1 VAPAGAFFSKGTDM
15 SNTRRN
21 FLVAGGAAAAAA
33 LGWPTPAAARDLTG
47 AEQANVKVV
56 NDFSAAWATGDPVK
70 VTSFLSDD
78 CVVRFLQNQE
88 PIKGRAVVT
97 ERLKAGMQ
105 SSKIEFEV
113 HETFAI
119 GSLVANYRTD
129 YITGKDGKRNAFR
142 VGGVFYLRDGKII
155 EWIDSVVNA

>member
-1 VAPAGAFFSKGTDM
+1 M
-15 SNTRRN
+15 STTRRT
-21 FLVAGGAAAAAA
+21 FLLAGGVGAAAAV
-33 LGWPTPAAARDLTG
+33 GWATAAAARDLTPT
-47 AEQANVKVV
+47 EQTNLKVV
-56 NDFSAAWATGDPVK
+56 NDFSAAWATGDATR
-70 VTSFLSDD
+70 VTSYLADD

-88 PIKGRAVVT
+88 PVRGRATVY

-105 SSKIEFEV
+105 NSKIAFEV

-155 EWIDSVVNA
+155 EWIDSVATG

>member
-1 VAPAGAFFSKGTDM
+1 MSK
-15 SNTRRN
+15 TRRK
-21 FLVAGGAAAAAA
+21 FLAVGGVGAAAA
-33 LGWPTPAAARDLTG
+33 LGWSKPAAARDLTG

-56 NDFSAAWATGDPVK
+56 NDFSAAWATGDPTK
-70 VTSFLSDD
+70 VAAYLAED

-88 PIKGRAVVT
+88 PIKSRATVA

-105 SSKIEFEV
+105 NSKIEFEV

-142 VGGVFYLRDGKII
+142 VGGVFYVRDGKII
-155 EWIDSVVNA
+155 EWIDSVVNG

>member
-1 VAPAGAFFSKGTDM
+1 MSK
-15 SNTRRN
+15 TRRE
-21 FLVAGGAAAAAA
+21 FLVVGGVGAAAA
-33 LGWPTPAAARDLTG
+33 LGWAKPAAARDLTG
-47 AEQANVKVV
+47 AEKANVQVV
-56 NDFSAAWATGDPVK
+56 HDFAAAWATGDAIK
-70 VTSFLSDD
+70 VTSYLADD

-88 PIKGRAVVT
+88 PVKGRAAVT
-97 ERLKAGMQ
+97 EQLKAGMQ

-142 VGGVFYLRDGKII
+142 VGGVFYVRDGKII
-155 EWIDSVVNA
+155 EWIDSVVNG

>member
-1 VAPAGAFFSKGTDM
+1 MVVGGA
-15 SNTRRN
+15 
-21 FLVAGGAAAAAA
+21 GAAAALSWAK
-33 LGWPTPAAARDLTG
+33 PVAARDLTA
-47 AEQANVKVV
+47 AEQTNVKVV
-56 NDFSAAWATGDPVK
+56 NDFSAAWATGDATK
-70 VTSFLSDD
+70 VTAFLADD

-88 PIKGRAVVT
+88 PIKGRATVT

-105 SSKIEFEV
+105 NSKIEFEV

-142 VGGVFYLRDGKII
+142 VGGVFYVRDGKII
-155 EWIDSVVNA
+155 EWIDSVVNG

>member
-1 VAPAGAFFSKGTDM
+1 MSK
-15 SNTRRN
+15 TRRT
-21 FLVAGGAAAAAA
+21 FLVTGGVGAAA
-33 LGWPTPAAARDLTG
+33 LGWPTPAAARDLTA

-56 NDFSAAWATGDPVK
+56 NDFSAAWATGDPTK
-70 VTSFLSDD
+70 VTSYLSDD
-78 CVVRFLQNQE
+78 CVVRFLQNQD
-88 PIKGRAVVT
+88 PIKGRAAVT
-97 ERLKAGMQ
+97 DRLKAGMQ

-155 EWIDSVVNA
+155 EWIDSVVT

>member
-1 VAPAGAFFSKGTDM
+1 M
-15 SNTRRN
+15 STTRRK
-21 FLVAGGAAAAAA
+21 FLVTGGVGAAAF
-33 LGWPTPAAARDLTG
+33 GWAKPAAARDLTG
-47 AEQANVKVV
+47 AEKANVQVV
-56 NDFSAAWATGDPVK
+56 NDFSAAWATSDPIK
-70 VTSFLSDD
+70 VTSFLADD

-88 PIKGRAVVT
+88 PIKGRAAVT

-105 SSKIEFEV
+105 GSKIEFEV

-142 VGGVFYLRDGKII
+142 VGGVFYVRDGKII
-155 EWIDSVVNA
+155 EWIDSVVNG

>member
-1 VAPAGAFFSKGTDM
+1 MSK
-15 SNTRRN
+15 TRRT
-21 FLVAGGAAAAAA
+21 FLVAGGVGTAAA
-33 LGWPTPAAARDLTG
+33 LGWSKPAAARDLTG
-47 AEQANVKVV
+47 AEKANVQVV
-56 NDFSAAWATGDPVK
+56 NDFSAAWATGDPIK
-70 VTSFLSDD
+70 VASYLADD

-88 PIKGRAVVT
+88 PIKGRVAVT

-105 SSKIEFEV
+105 NSKIEFEV

-142 VGGVFYLRDGKII
+142 VGGVFYVRDGKII
-155 EWIDSVVNA
+155 EWIDSVVNG